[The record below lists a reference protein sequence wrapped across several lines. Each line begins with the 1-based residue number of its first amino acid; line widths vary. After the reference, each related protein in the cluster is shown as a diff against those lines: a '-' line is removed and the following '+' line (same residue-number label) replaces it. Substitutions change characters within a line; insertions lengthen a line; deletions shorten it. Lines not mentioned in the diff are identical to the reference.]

1 MSEIPIRYVK
11 QYAEGRDGG
20 ISLVETDWDEGK
32 FCHGEARL
40 EVNPGQC
47 ALALVDF
54 WDTCWHEEPIAP
66 EYGWVAEMNEG
77 LTFQNRA
84 KQITLDNVV
93 PLLQCARASG
103 MTVVHLPCTE
113 IAVKYPQCRR
123 LQQLKLE
130 EKEDFKPYGWRDW
143 PPEDW
148 VEERTMEQIYRT
160 RPKQWWTMWDE
171 MFKKAMI
178 AEPVAPLDNEVVASS
193 GAQFHHVCKERK
205 IRTIFY
211 TGFALNMCVLGRPG
225 GLWEMRDRG
234 YMTVIV
240 RDCTAAAETGDTYE
254 GLWMTKSFIEWL
266 EMAPYAYSTT
276 SKDLGTALQS

>member
-84 KQITLDNVV
+84 KQITLENVV

-130 EKEDFKPYGWRDW
+130 EKKTSSHTDGGTGRR
-143 PPEDW
+143 
-148 VEERTMEQIYRT
+148 RTGSKNGRWSRST
-160 RPKQWWTMWDE
+160 
-171 MFKKAMI
+171 
-178 AEPVAPLDNEVVASS
+178 APARSS
-193 GAQFHHVCKERK
+193 G
-205 IRTIFY
+205 
-211 TGFALNMCVLGRPG
+211 GRCG
-225 GLWEMRDRG
+225 MRCSR
-234 YMTVIV
+234 
-240 RDCTAAAETGDTYE
+240 R
-254 GLWMTKSFIEWL
+254 
-266 EMAPYAYSTT
+266 P
-276 SKDLGTALQS
+276 